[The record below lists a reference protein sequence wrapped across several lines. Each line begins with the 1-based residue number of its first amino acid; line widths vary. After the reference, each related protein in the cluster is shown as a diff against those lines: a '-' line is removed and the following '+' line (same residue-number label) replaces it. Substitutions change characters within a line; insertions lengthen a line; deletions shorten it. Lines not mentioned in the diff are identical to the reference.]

1 MINVKP
7 TCRDRKNRLEDS
19 ERKHF
24 LKGALHVM
32 NIWTLGDC
40 CLDSFS
46 LAADGS
52 WTLWCLLER
61 MPLCCDSNTH
71 RLRTL
76 FMPDC
81 DTPFLSLF
89 NYWRSQL
96 HNKCWPLSSSSHNE
110 HSHSMTSCLGEQTG
124 IPCFP
129 NFYPP
134 MYFKEAQ
141 PVFSFFIYWRE
152 KVCHAS
158 SKCQHCAYNVEQPE
172 NFFSTGM

>member
-1 MINVKP
+1 MINVNL
-7 TCRDRKNRLEDS
+7 TRRDRKRKPENRLEDS

-52 WTLWCLLER
+52 WTLMSTGKNASALWFQHPQTQNAPHAWLWH
-61 MPLCCDSNTH
+61 S
-71 RLRTL
+71 
-76 FMPDC
+76 
-81 DTPFLSLF
+81 FLSLF

-96 HNKCWPLSSSSHNE
+96 HNKCWPLSSSNHNE
-110 HSHSMTSCLGEQTG
+110 HSHSTTSCLGEQTG
-124 IPCFP
+124 IPCFH

-134 MYFKEAQ
+134 MYFKE
-141 PVFSFFIYWRE
+141 P
-152 KVCHAS
+152 
-158 SKCQHCAYNVEQPE
+158 
-172 NFFSTGM
+172 

>member
-7 TCRDRKNRLEDS
+7 ARRTVRQWEKTFPERCITCNEHLNSGWLLSGFIFFSCRRLMNTLMSTGKNASALWFQ
-19 ERKHF
+19 HPQTQN
-24 LKGALHVM
+24 ALHA
-32 NIWTLGDC
+32 W
-40 CLDSFS
+40 
-46 LAADGS
+46 
-52 WTLWCLLER
+52 LWH
-61 MPLCCDSNTH
+61 S
-71 RLRTL
+71 
-76 FMPDC
+76 
-81 DTPFLSLF
+81 FLSLF

-158 SKCQHCAYNVEQPE
+158 SKCQH
-172 NFFSTGM
+172 